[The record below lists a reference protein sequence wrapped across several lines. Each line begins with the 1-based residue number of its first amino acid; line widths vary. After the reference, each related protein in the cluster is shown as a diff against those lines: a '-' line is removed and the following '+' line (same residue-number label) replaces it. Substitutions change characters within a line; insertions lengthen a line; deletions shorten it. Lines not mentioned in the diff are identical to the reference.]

1 MQQQNL
7 PPVDLPG
14 LAEIPV
20 AAQRL
25 DARIDIGRHML
36 TNELVHAVAIV
47 QFVDGD
53 SNSNIPSLRVT
64 SSYLPNVARQIAQT
78 ILELC
83 DGLDAAASTSVVEQQ
98 TSEVEPLKTEG
109 NA

>member
-36 TNELVHAVAIV
+36 TNELIHAVAIV

-53 SNSNIPSLRVT
+53 SNIPSLRVT

-83 DGLDAAASTSVVEQQ
+83 DSLDAAASTSVVEQQ